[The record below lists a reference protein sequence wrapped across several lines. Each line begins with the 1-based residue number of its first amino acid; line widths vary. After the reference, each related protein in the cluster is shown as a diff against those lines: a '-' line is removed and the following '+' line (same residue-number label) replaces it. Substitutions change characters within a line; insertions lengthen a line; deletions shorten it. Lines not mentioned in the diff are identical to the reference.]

1 MVSPLPVMVVII
13 VYQIKVRA
21 SALLGMKALDV
32 TPSWTWPECL
42 IFLSLACFL
51 ASGYDPP
58 RKGSLNGQTAHPM
71 TTATGMGAS
80 RMTASMQT
88 QKRRTACRY
97 GTGPPAVGAPETR
110 VLAVLAGRHQ
120 GWSRHCELNTLESGQ
135 RSLVGVRDMAI
146 LCGGCILNNI

>member
-13 VYQIKVRA
+13 VYQIKVSA

-51 ASGYDPP
+51 ASGCDPP

-110 VLAVLAGRHQ
+110 VLAGVLGGTRGGQ
-120 GWSRHCELNTLESGQ
+120 GTVS
-135 RSLVGVRDMAI
+135 
-146 LCGGCILNNI
+146 